1 MVLELLDYIII
12 GSFLLLS
19 LLIGLYF
26 KKQSENSLADFFL
39 GGRKL
44 PWYLAGISMVATT
57 FAADTPLAVTEIVAN
72 NGIAGNWLWWN
83 ALIGGML
90 TAIFFSRLWR
100 RAEVLTE
107 VELISIRYSGK
118 PARILRY
125 FKAVYLGLVM
135 NVLVIGWVNLAL
147 ASLLDAFFDITDIQ
161 IYLLVFG
168 FMVLAAIYTSLS
180 GLKGVVVTDAIQ
192 FLVAMTGCIILAAV
206 VINSDDIGGIGSLK
220 EKLPEGYLNFFPSI
234 GESSGISLVTLSVG
248 AFISFIA
255 VQWWASWYPGAEPGG
270 GGYIAQRMMSA
281 KSEQDAQYAT
291 LFFQMAHYCLRP
303 WPWILVGVCAVA
315 LYSST
320 VNTAFGE
327 QQSTVSSSITALREH
342 SGGLSANERLALVEQ
357 HPKWEQLTERQQETI
372 AFEMQKRLGYV
383 FVMRDFLPTGLR
395 GLLLVAFIAA
405 YLSTISTQLNWG
417 ASYLVNDLYLPLNG
431 TKGTGVTAGR
441 IATLMVMLIGMYITT
456 VIQSI
461 SGVWE
466 FILECGAGVGFVLIG
481 RWFWWRLNAWSEI
494 TATIAPFIGYGL
506 GHYLI
511 EPHMSP
517 VFSDNRGTFFVT
529 VGFTLVAIIVATF
542 ITRPTDPEVLSA
554 FHQRIKPFGWWGKIA
569 ANNFNGLGIML
580 TAWMSSIVF
589 CYTGLFGLGYL
600 IFEDYQ
606 NFFINL
612 ALFTG
617 SGIITRFSVKRAFAG

>member
-26 KKQSENSLADFFL
+26 KKQSENSLTDFFL

-118 PARILRY
+118 PARVLRY

-147 ASLLDAFFDITDIQ
+147 ASLLDAFFDITDTQ

-168 FMVLAAIYTSLS
+168 FMILASIYTSLS
-180 GLKGVVVTDAIQ
+180 GLKGVVVTDAVQ

-206 VINSDDIGGIGSLK
+206 VINSEDIGGVGSLK

-234 GESSGISLVTLSVG
+234 GNSSGLSLVTLSVG

-320 VNTAFGE
+320 INTTFGD
-327 QQSTVSSSITALREH
+327 QQSSVSESIAKLRDNT
-342 SGGLSANERLALVEQ
+342 GMLSANERLTLVEN
-357 HPKWEQLTERQQETI
+357 HPKWEQLTPRQQETI

-383 FVMRDFLPTGLR
+383 FVMRDFLPRGLR

-417 ASYLVNDLYLPLNG
+417 ASYLVNDLYIPLSG
-431 TKGTGVTAGR
+431 TKGTGVGAGR
-441 IATLMVMLIGMYITT
+441 IATLLVMLIGMYVTT
-456 VIQSI
+456 VIESI

-494 TATIAPFIGYGL
+494 TATIAPFIGYAMS
-506 GHYLI
+506 HYLI

-517 VFSDNRGTFFVT
+517 VFTANRGTFFIT
-529 VGFTLVAIIVATF
+529 VGFTLVAVMLATF
-542 ITRPTDPEVLSA
+542 LSKPTDKDVLTA
-554 FHQRIKPFGWWGKIA
+554 FYERIKPFGWWGKIA
-569 ANNFNGLGIML
+569 SNNFSGTGIML
-580 TAWMSSIVF
+580 TAWISSIVF

-600 IFEDYQ
+600 IFRDYQ

-612 ALFTG
+612 AIFTG